1 MARLSFEG
9 GIRGHRRRLWF
20 GTGNRHSE
28 AEHDPLDIRN
38 VCGLDEFDGVF
49 HLPRLSQHILC
60 LAKDICTKFIITNQR
75 VKLETGIIFRRID
88 EVELYRIKDVK
99 VDYSL
104 LNQAFNIG
112 TITLRS
118 SDPTTRDHALTIP
131 YVFDA
136 RKVRETLRNA
146 IEQSRRRRG
155 VREVDIEP
163 MTYVV

>member
-1 MARLSFEG
+1 VVTDSAYGSEQEIVILKPST
-9 GIRGHRRRLWF
+9 IRWIF
-20 GTGNRHSE
+20 GTFAGWMNLMACFIFLGFLSIFCVW
-28 AEHDPLDIRN
+28 LRN
-38 VCGLDEFDGVF
+38 
-49 HLPRLSQHILC
+49 
-60 LAKDICTKFIITNQR
+60 ICTKFIITNQR

-104 LNQAFNIG
+104 LNQVFNIG

-118 SDPTTRDHALTIP
+118 SDPTTRDHALIIP
-131 YVFDA
+131 YVLDA

-163 MTYVV
+163 MAYVS